1 MEEFK
6 EMRETQIARNMM
18 REEKNMESLLNL

>member
-1 MEEFK
+1 MDEFK
-6 EMRETQIARNMM
+6 EMRETQMVRNMM